1 MAEQIRHAAELGNVH
16 GLPVEIKDAGD
27 AAHKASLVFGQGR
40 TPALLLATA
49 GDVLA

>member
-1 MAEQIRHAAELGNVH
+1 MAQQIRHAAELLNADR
-16 GLPVEIKDAGD
+16 LPVKVEDAGD